1 MDILL
6 IMRKFILIAIIVCL
20 GSCQDAVFQKVLL
33 KDPGALCLD
42 GTPGAYYI
50 HPGTDPSRILLY
62 FEGGG
67 WCGEPN
73 PTSTIESC
81 YRRSKGKYGTSKDY
95 SE

>member
-1 MDILL
+1 ME
-6 IMRKFILIAIIVCL
+6 KAFILVIIVCL

-50 HPGTDPSRILLY
+50 HRGADPSRIILF

-67 WCGEPN
+67 WCGEADLA
-73 PTSTIESC
+73 STI
-81 YRRSKGKYGTSKDY
+81 
-95 SE
+95 